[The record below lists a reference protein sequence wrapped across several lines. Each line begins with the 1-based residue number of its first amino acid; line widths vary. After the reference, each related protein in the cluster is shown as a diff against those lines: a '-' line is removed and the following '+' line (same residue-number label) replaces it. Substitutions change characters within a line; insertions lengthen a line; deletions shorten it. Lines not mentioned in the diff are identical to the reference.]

1 MMRAA
6 LSAVAL
12 AAASLALTAVPLRAQ
27 DPTAFEYRAVTGRS
41 VEALDPTKAYLLV
54 EAPGMILSTWL
65 VMPDEAQRAEW
76 ERQRQ
81 AALAEAV
88 AAFPGRLVSYK
99 RDHETWAN
107 SRGRR
112 RAEPEQPIE
121 PSNENFAWP
130 ELESRRMFTIGP
142 QNRIA
147 SESEYSLWLYEVPAG
162 EIIFRGLGM
171 GAFGDCACLGTLAFA
186 TQPGKVTAVRIAY
199 APLDSEGRRID
210 RFPGGSNSLDISTR
224 SGVIIEPPSD
234 YALDP
239 RIPREM
245 ITVPE
250 FRLVEA
256 IPNWFGQT
264 VNRVQPYP
272 GLFSYDGT
280 RMVDLRRGAQA
291 PVVEALEEAAQES
304 AAE

>member
-1 MMRAA
+1 MRAA
-6 LSAVAL
+6 FSAAAL
-12 AAASLALTAVPLRAQ
+12 ASAALALTALPLQAQ
-27 DPTAFEYRAVTGRS
+27 DPTEFEYRAVTGRS
-41 VEALDPTKAYLLV
+41 VEALDPAKAYLLV
-54 EAPGMILSTWL
+54 EAPGMMLSTWL
-65 VMPDEAQRAEW
+65 VMPDESQRAEW
-76 ERQRQ
+76 ERQLQ

-88 AAFPGRLVSYK
+88 AEYPGKLASYE

-107 SRGRR
+107 SRSRR
-112 RAEPEQPIE
+112 SAEPERPIE
-121 PSNENFAWP
+121 PTAENFAWP

-171 GAFGDCACLGTLAFA
+171 GAFGDCACLGTLAFE

-199 APLDSEGRRID
+199 TPLDSEGRQIE

-224 SGVIIEPPSD
+224 SGIIIEPPSD

-245 ITVPE
+245 IIVPH

-256 IPNWFGQT
+256 MPNWFGQT

-272 GLFSYDGT
+272 GLFTYDGT
-280 RMVDLRRGAQA
+280 RMVDLRRGAEA
-291 PVVEALEEAAQES
+291 PIVEELEEAAQES